1 MAGGLAA
8 LLDDVAAI
16 AKMASAAGS
25 KAAAV
30 VVDDAAVTP
39 RYVTGFSPAREL
51 PMIAR
56 IARGSLVNKAI
67 LIVVLLALDHF
78 LPVVLVP
85 MLMLGGLYLVYEGA
99 EKIWEKV
106 AGHHGDTTAPAVDRG
121 PEQEKTMVKGAIMTD
136 FILSAEIMMISM
148 NTINDQQGGLSFGAK
163 ALTMVLVAIGIT
175 ALVYG
180 SVALIVKTDD
190 IGLALIKDDRS
201 PALGKF
207 LVKLMPKVLTLL
219 STVGVAAML
228 WVGGHIL
235 LDGASKLGWTAPY
248 DFVHSLEHLVNHTP
262 GIGGFLG
269 WLVNTLASALV
280 GLVIG
285 AVIVGIMH
293 LIPKHEKPAEV
304 APAVRH

>member
-1 MAGGLAA
+1 
-8 LLDDVAAI
+8 
-16 AKMASAAGS
+16 MASAAGT

-51 PMIAR
+51 PMIWR
-56 IARGSLVNKAI
+56 IAKGSLINKAI

-85 MLMLGGLYLVYEGA
+85 MLMLGGLYLAFEGA
-99 EKIWEKV
+99 EKIWEKI
-106 AGHHGDTTAPAVDRG
+106 AGHHAETTAPAVDRG
-121 PEQEKTMVKGAIMTD
+121 PNQEDAMVKGAIMTD

-148 NTINDQQGGLSFGAK
+148 NTINEQQGGLGFPQK
-163 ALTMVLVAIGIT
+163 AITMVIVALGIT
-175 ALVYG
+175 VLVYG
-180 SVALIVKTDD
+180 AVGLIVKTDD

-201 PALGKF
+201 PAIGQF

-235 LDGASKLGWTAPY
+235 LDGASKLGWKAPY
-248 DFVHSLEHLVNHTP
+248 EFVHHLEGYVN
-262 GIGGFLG
+262 GIAGVGGFLG
-269 WLVNTLASALV
+269 WLVNTLSSAIV
-280 GLVIG
+280 GLAVG
-285 AVIVGIMH
+285 AVIVAIMH
-293 LIPKHEKPAEV
+293 LIPKREKAADV